1 VRDHGAVSADPARY
15 RQSLLDAVTDDGL
28 EELTLSLARPAYPQA
43 YRTGRGSD
51 GGVDVL
57 SDLEMPPARA
67 WQCKNGKPNWDG
79 CRESLR
85 TAMSDTEPEHY
96 TFVFPRPLTQ
106 RQLTWW
112 RTKFVLEQRALYPN
126 LETLD
131 LWDDLADRLADRPEL
146 IDRLSEGALASSYS
160 AVARAA
166 SQTGVNPFASAADL
180 VGDAPELARRAV
192 ETGRADPRYRYENR
206 QREARADDRT
216 IPEGRIRFGFE
227 AQIGRPRSFTATI
240 RVGDAVQEK
249 AAEPR
254 EQVPLEQVT
263 PWFADAPAA
272 AAHRDRI
279 RSELAAGRTVDV
291 ACDSDVGVDA
301 GPLPDRFVAIADADG
316 ILRNGDVTLGLSE
329 PLTLE
334 VGMDGDA
341 DAPLPSVRLSMYRI
355 PSDPGYS
362 VSFGGSFHGALVFL
376 DLDPDAQAPD
386 GDSRKWTDTSIAVA
400 IDPDGVQA
408 TELVTGLGF
417 VLSFSRANRLTL
429 ACDGLL
435 PPEGM
440 DLDITDHGIAAEN
453 AEILEHAMIVA
464 AVLAQLTRLDGR
476 PRTLGPVA
484 TKYDRAIADLVGE
497 LLRYREIR
505 TPLTGSYRYRAP
517 ADAGDPGEVMR
528 GFRQPLG
535 QLAGQ
540 PTVVAEM
547 RIDGDADGRLI
558 EMDGVTVLEATPK
571 PGARAEVVM
580 ALVGPVPAD
589 PDGDGANS
597 PA

>member
-1 VRDHGAVSADPARY
+1 MRY

-28 EELTLSLARPAYPQA
+28 EELTLRLARAEYPEA
-43 YRTGRGSD
+43 YRTGRGPD

-57 SDLEMPPARA
+57 SDLGVPPARA
-67 WQCKNGKPNWDG
+67 WQCKNGKPNWDD

-85 TAMSDTEPEHY
+85 TAMSDAKPPHY

-106 RQLTWW
+106 QQLKWW
-112 RTKFVLEQRALYPN
+112 RTTFVPEQRARFPE

-131 LWDDLADRLADRPEL
+131 LWDNLADRLADQPEL

-160 AVARAA
+160 AVAKAA
-166 SQTGVNPFASAADL
+166 SRTGVNPLASAADL
-180 VGDAPELARRAV
+180 IGDAPELARRAV
-192 ETGRADPRYRYENR
+192 EMGRTDPRYRYENR
-206 QREARADDRT
+206 QREARAEDRA

-227 AQIGRPRSFTATI
+227 AQIGRPREFTATI
-240 RVGDAVQEK
+240 RVGEAVQEK
-249 AAEPR
+249 AAQPR
-254 EQVPLEQVT
+254 EEVPLGQVT
-263 PWFADAPAA
+263 PWFAESEAA
-272 AAHRDRI
+272 AAHRVRI

-291 ACDSDVGVDA
+291 VCDADVGVDA
-301 GPLPDRFVAIADADG
+301 GPLPDRFMAVADADG
-316 ILRNGDVTLGLSE
+316 ILRNGEVTLGLSE

-334 VGMDGDA
+334 VGVHGGT

-355 PSDPGYS
+355 PSDPGFR
-362 VSFGGSFHGALVFL
+362 VSYGGSFHGALVFL
-376 DLDPDAQAPD
+376 DLDPDAQPPD
-386 GDSRKWTDTSIAVA
+386 GDSRRWTETAIAVA

-408 TELVTGLGF
+408 TELLTGLGF

-429 ACDGLL
+429 ASEGLL

-440 DLDITDHGIAAEN
+440 DLDITDHGIAGNN

-484 TKYDRAIADLVGE
+484 TEYDRVIADLVGE
-497 LLRYREIR
+497 LLRCGEIR
-505 TPLTGSYRYRAP
+505 TPLNGPYHYRVA

-535 QLAGQ
+535 RLAGQ
-540 PTVVAEM
+540 PTVIAEM

-571 PGARAEVVM
+571 PGGRAEVVM

-589 PDGDGANS
+589 PDGDGTTS